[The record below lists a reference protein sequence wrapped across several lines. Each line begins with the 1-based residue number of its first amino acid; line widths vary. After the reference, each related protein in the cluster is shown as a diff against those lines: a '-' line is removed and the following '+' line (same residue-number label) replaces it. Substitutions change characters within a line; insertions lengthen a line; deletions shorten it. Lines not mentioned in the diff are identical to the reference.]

1 MSLLSRFISGHKFL
15 TLLSGIRNFRKLK
28 RLEMVIHKRLGMV
41 IHKRLGMVIHAKITK
56 KK

>member
-41 IHKRLGMVIHAKITK
+41 IHAKITK